1 MELLGQTMADYKKIC
16 GGKFSLKTV
25 LMIADQMVAHLLT
38 QLSILEFTHSE
49 TIIHRDLKL
58 ENILMGY
65 ENTFFQVHLI
75 DFGLSKRYIDPAT
88 SKHIPLKSGKTLL
101 GSLEYASINNHN
113 GKELSRRDD
122 LESLAYI
129 LIGLFLGD
137 LPWSAYAT
145 EEKAHEHDQ
154 KICAMK
160 SRLLETETARKIPA
174 ELRTFLEATRRLEFD
189 EEPKYTE
196 YRRLFKELMIREGYS
211 FDYIYDWILIPVA
224 NQVAKRMNA
233 IDNLLQIDDT
243 LTKEEEAEI
252 ARLLE
257 KYESDP
263 TIIDFRLEE
272 IRKQNK
278 KFDIISP
285 AGSPRTSG
293 IEEKKGDKP
302 NPKDAGGKKN
312 PTKPGKKDRDCNL
325 I

>member
-1 MELLGQTMADYKKIC
+1 
-16 GGKFSLKTV
+16 
-25 LMIADQMVAHLLT
+25 
-38 QLSILEFTHSE
+38 
-49 TIIHRDLKL
+49 
-58 ENILMGY
+58 MGY

-129 LIGLFLGD
+129 LIGLYLGE
-137 LPWSAYAT
+137 LPWSPLAT
-145 EEKAHEHDQ
+145 DEKAHEHDQ

-160 SRLLETETARKIPA
+160 SRLLETETVRKIPA
-174 ELRTFLEATRRLEFD
+174 ELRAFLETVKRLEFD
-189 EEPKYTE
+189 EEPKYTD
-196 YRRLFKELMIREGYS
+196 YRRAFKELMIREGYS

-224 NQVAKRMNA
+224 SQVAKRMNS
-233 IDNLLQIDDT
+233 IDGLLQIDDT
-243 LTKEEEAEI
+243 LTKEEEVEI
-252 ARLLE
+252 ERLLD
-257 KYESDP
+257 KYAADP

-293 IEEKKGDKP
+293 IEEKKGEKG
-302 NPKDAGGKKN
+302 NQKETGGKKN
-312 PTKPGKKDRDCNL
+312 ATKPGKKDRDCNL